1 MNRAGVAWSL
11 LCSSELHVIFLIR
24 PIVALAL
31 ENRAVILAPALI
43 SFSLSIERIKS
54 IMLILYLLL
63 ACPQSFVIS
72 LLLLI

>member
-1 MNRAGVAWSL
+1 MN
-11 LCSSELHVIFLIR
+11 ELHVIFLIP
-24 PIVALAL
+24 PIVAVAL